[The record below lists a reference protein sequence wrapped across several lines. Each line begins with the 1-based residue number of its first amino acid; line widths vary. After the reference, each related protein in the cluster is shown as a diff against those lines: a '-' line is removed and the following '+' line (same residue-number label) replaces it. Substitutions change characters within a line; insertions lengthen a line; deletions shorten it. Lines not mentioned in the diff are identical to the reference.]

1 MGSIRV
7 RVALRLK
14 NVSDYSVSSFL
25 GHIQSTMIDENDQL
39 FTIYYLVI
47 DGKPI
52 NTRTFID
59 PTAEN
64 VLMANFRLH
73 GHSRSGF

>member
-1 MGSIRV
+1 
-7 RVALRLK
+7 VALRLK

-47 DGKPI
+47 D
-52 NTRTFID
+52 
-59 PTAEN
+59 PT
-64 VLMANFRLH
+64 
-73 GHSRSGF
+73 